1 MAGGVEVTY
10 DAVQERWQISS
21 PLFTLTI
28 GLTERRQLAILSWR
42 NALTRTDWV
51 KVPVPVFG
59 FGTTI
64 NGIQATSLS
73 PQNDSGAFVF
83 ADAQQRKQGNLTELQ
98 FRLKHQRLALD
109 AILWLRTFD
118 NSAALEMGFVLRNE
132 SSEPIEVNGLD
143 PLTLT
148 LHPN

>member
-10 DAVQERWQISS
+10 NAVQERWQISS

-42 NALTRTDWV
+42 NALTQTDWV

-59 FGTTI
+59 FSTTI

-98 FRLKHQRLALD
+98 FRLKH
-109 AILWLRTFD
+109 
-118 NSAALEMGFVLRNE
+118 
-132 SSEPIEVNGLD
+132 
-143 PLTLT
+143 
-148 LHPN
+148 